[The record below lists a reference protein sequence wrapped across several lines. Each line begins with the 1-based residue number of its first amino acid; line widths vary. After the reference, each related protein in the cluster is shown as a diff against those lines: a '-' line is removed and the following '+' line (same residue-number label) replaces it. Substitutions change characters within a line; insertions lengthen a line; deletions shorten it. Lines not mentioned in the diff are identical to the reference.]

1 MPDGLQGRARKRRSQ
16 RERDRHLLYYRGNLR
31 SKRMNFH
38 HQTDSLYRYPT
49 FNADTLIT
57 DVFLSTYYF
66 NSSYKKLE
74 NIKNRKEKAG

>member
-1 MPDGLQGRARKRRSQ
+1 
-16 RERDRHLLYYRGNLR
+16 
-31 SKRMNFH
+31 MNFH

-74 NIKNRKEKAG
+74 KIKIEKRKRDNLKLVLIKNFKLFTKILFLFSFESF